1 MGCVGSVNDD
11 MRHNLHE
18 LGWNTKLEEAAEKI
32 DSTFIIG
39 RVSRLDRGWSTI
51 KMSASPQQ
59 SGTIRVRN
67 IGADV
72 AVGDWVAVTQDLE
85 RVEQVLPRYSALI
98 RRASSDA
105 IRAEQ
110 HAVAANIDTV
120 FIVHAATNES
130 NQRRVERE
138 LVLAFDSGATP
149 VLVLTKND
157 LSDAPEHI
165 AALRDVARVCGIA
178 CHVVSGLTGDGL
190 DELAKY
196 GEGHKSVAVLGASGV
211 GKSTLVNRLVG
222 TTNQQVGEVR
232 EGDQRGRHT
241 TVAADLVAL
250 PNGGWLI
257 DTPGLRALNLWTSGR
272 GIELID
278 TPGLRALN
286 LWTSGRGIER
296 AFADIFSL
304 AELCKF
310 RDCKHQDEPGC
321 AVHAS
326 IARGEL
332 SLERL
337 ESMGRLVAEELAL
350 EDEQKVRVRLSNR
363 KGMRKLN

>member
-51 KMSASPQQ
+51 KMSASQQQ

-272 GIELID
+272 GIE
-278 TPGLRALN
+278 
-286 LWTSGRGIER
+286 R

>member
-272 GIELID
+272 GIE
-278 TPGLRALN
+278 
-286 LWTSGRGIER
+286 R

-326 IARGEL
+326 IAHGEL

>member
-272 GIELID
+272 GIEL
-278 TPGLRALN
+278 
-286 LWTSGRGIER
+286 
-296 AFADIFSL
+296 AFADIFLL

>member
-196 GEGHKSVAVLGASGV
+196 GEGHKTVAVLGASGV

-250 PNGGWLI
+250 PNGGW
-257 DTPGLRALNLWTSGR
+257 
-272 GIELID
+272 LID

>member
-72 AVGDWVAVTQDLE
+72 AVGDWVAVTQDLA

-272 GIELID
+272 GIE
-278 TPGLRALN
+278 
-286 LWTSGRGIER
+286 R

>member
-1 MGCVGSVNDD
+1 
-11 MRHNLHE
+11 MRHNLQA
-18 LGWNTKLEEAAEKI
+18 LGWNQAFEVAATNI
-32 DSTFIIG
+32 DSSFIIG

-51 KMSASPQQ
+51 KTSATSNPVDM
-59 SGTIRVRN
+59 IRVRN
-67 IGADV
+67 IGADI
-72 AVGDWVAVTQDLE
+72 AVGDWVAVAPDLD
-85 RVEQVLPRYSALI
+85 RIDHVLPRYSALI

-120 FIVHAATNES
+120 FIVHAATNDS
-130 NQRRVERE
+130 NERRVERE

-157 LSDAPEHI
+157 LLAAPEHI

-178 CHVVSGLTGDGL
+178 CHVVSGLTGEGL
-190 DELAKY
+190 DELAEY
-196 GEGHKSVAVLGASGV
+196 ATDHQTVAVLGASGV

-222 TTNQQVGEVR
+222 DSKQQVGEVR
-232 EGDQRGRHT
+232 QGDQRGRHT
-241 TVAADLVAL
+241 TVAADLVVL
-250 PNGGWLI
+250 PNGGW
-257 DTPGLRALNLWTSGR
+257 
-272 GIELID
+272 LID

-296 AFADIFSL
+296 AFADIFLL
-304 AELCKF
+304 AEDCKF

-321 AVHAS
+321 AVRVA
-326 IARGEL
+326 IGRGEL
-332 SLERL
+332 SVERL

-350 EDEQKVRVRLSNR
+350 EEEQKVRVRMSNR

>member
-1 MGCVGSVNDD
+1 M
-11 MRHNLHE
+11 
-18 LGWNTKLEEAAEKI
+18 
-32 DSTFIIG
+32 
-39 RVSRLDRGWSTI
+39 
-51 KMSASPQQ
+51 
-59 SGTIRVRN
+59 IRVRN
-67 IGADV
+67 IGADI
-72 AVGDWVAVTQDLE
+72 AVGDWVAVAPDLD
-85 RVEQVLPRYSALI
+85 RIDHVLPRYSALI

-120 FIVHAATNES
+120 FIVHAATNDS
-130 NQRRVERE
+130 NERRVERE

-157 LSDAPEHI
+157 LLAAPEHI

-178 CHVVSGLTGDGL
+178 CHVVSGLTGEGL
-190 DELAKY
+190 DELAEY
-196 GEGHKSVAVLGASGV
+196 ATDHQTVAVLGASGV

-222 TTNQQVGEVR
+222 DSKQQVGEVR
-232 EGDQRGRHT
+232 QGDQRGRHT
-241 TVAADLVAL
+241 TVAADLVVL
-250 PNGGWLI
+250 PNGGW
-257 DTPGLRALNLWTSGR
+257 
-272 GIELID
+272 LID

-296 AFADIFSL
+296 AFADIFLL
-304 AELCKF
+304 AEDCKF

-321 AVHAS
+321 AVRVA
-326 IARGEL
+326 IGRGKL
-332 SLERL
+332 SVERL

-350 EDEQKVRVRLSNR
+350 EEEQKVRVRMSNR

>member
-11 MRHNLHE
+11 MRPNLLA
-18 LGWNTKLEEAAEKI
+18 LGWNQTFEDAAQKI
-32 DSTFIIG
+32 DSSLLIG

-51 KMSASPQQ
+51 KMSASPTEI
-59 SGTIRVRN
+59 GNLRVRN

-72 AVGDWVAVTQDLE
+72 AVGDWVAFAENLE
-85 RVEQVLPRYSALI
+85 RIDHVLSRCSALI

-105 IRAEQ
+105 VRAEQ

-157 LSDAPEHI
+157 LQDAPQHI
-165 AALRDVARVCGIA
+165 AELREVARVCGIE
-178 CHVVSGLTGDGL
+178 CHVVSGLTGEGL
-190 DELAKY
+190 DALAKY
-196 GEGHKSVAVLGASGV
+196 GENHRSVAVLGASGV

-222 TTNQQVGEVR
+222 DGAQQVGEVR
-232 EGDQRGRHT
+232 DGDQRGRHT
-241 TVAADLVAL
+241 TVAADLVPM
-250 PNGGWLI
+250 PNGGW
-257 DTPGLRALNLWTSGR
+257 
-272 GIELID
+272 LID

-296 AFADIFSL
+296 AFADIFKL

-310 RDCKHQDEPGC
+310 RDCKHEDEPNC
-321 AVHAS
+321 AVRGAIAKGEIS
-326 IARGEL
+326 I
-332 SLERL
+332 ERL
-337 ESMGRLVAEELAL
+337 ESMKRLVAEELAL

-363 KGMRKLN
+363 KGMRKIN

>member
-72 AVGDWVAVTQDLE
+72 AVGDWVVVTQDLE

-272 GIELID
+272 GIE
-278 TPGLRALN
+278 
-286 LWTSGRGIER
+286 R

>member
-1 MGCVGSVNDD
+1 
-11 MRHNLHE
+11 
-18 LGWNTKLEEAAEKI
+18 
-32 DSTFIIG
+32 
-39 RVSRLDRGWSTI
+39 
-51 KMSASPQQ
+51 MSASPTEI
-59 SGTIRVRN
+59 GNLRVRN

-72 AVGDWVAVTQDLE
+72 AVGDWVSFAENLE
-85 RVEQVLPRYSALI
+85 RIDHVLPRCSALI

-105 IRAEQ
+105 VRAEQ

-157 LSDAPEHI
+157 LQDAPQHI
-165 AALRDVARVCGIA
+165 AELREVARVCGIE
-178 CHVVSGLTGDGL
+178 CHVVSGLTGEGL
-190 DELAKY
+190 DALAKY
-196 GEGHKSVAVLGASGV
+196 GENHRSVAVLGASGV

-222 TTNQQVGEVR
+222 NGAQQVGEVR
-232 EGDQRGRHT
+232 DGDQRGRHT
-241 TVAADLVAL
+241 TVAADLVPM
-250 PNGGWLI
+250 PNGGW
-257 DTPGLRALNLWTSGR
+257 
-272 GIELID
+272 LID

-296 AFADIFSL
+296 AFADIFKL

-310 RDCKHQDEPGC
+310 RDCKHEDEPNC
-321 AVHAS
+321 AVRGAIAKGEIS
-326 IARGEL
+326 I
-332 SLERL
+332 ERL
-337 ESMGRLVAEELAL
+337 ESMKRLVAEELAL

-363 KGMRKLN
+363 KGMRKIN

>member
-1 MGCVGSVNDD
+1 
-11 MRHNLHE
+11 MRHNLQA
-18 LGWNTKLEEAAEKI
+18 LGWNQAFEVAATNI
-32 DSTFIIG
+32 DPSFIIG

-51 KMSASPQQ
+51 KTSATSNPVDM
-59 SGTIRVRN
+59 IRVRN
-67 IGADV
+67 IGADI
-72 AVGDWVAVTQDLE
+72 AVGDWVAVAPDLD
-85 RVEQVLPRYSALI
+85 RIDHVLPRYSALI

-120 FIVHAATNES
+120 FIVHAATNDS
-130 NQRRVERE
+130 NERRVERE

-157 LSDAPEHI
+157 LLAAPEHI

-178 CHVVSGLTGDGL
+178 CHVVSGLTGEGL
-190 DELAKY
+190 DELAEY
-196 GEGHKSVAVLGASGV
+196 ATDHQTVAVLGASGV

-222 TTNQQVGEVR
+222 DSKQQVGEVR
-232 EGDQRGRHT
+232 QGDQRGRHT
-241 TVAADLVAL
+241 TVAADLVVL
-250 PNGGWLI
+250 PNGGW
-257 DTPGLRALNLWTSGR
+257 
-272 GIELID
+272 LID

-296 AFADIFSL
+296 AFADIFLL
-304 AELCKF
+304 AEDCKF

-321 AVHAS
+321 AVRVA
-326 IARGEL
+326 IGRGEL
-332 SLERL
+332 SVERL

-350 EDEQKVRVRLSNR
+350 EEEQKVRVRMSNR

>member
-11 MRHNLHE
+11 MRPNLLA
-18 LGWNTKLEEAAEKI
+18 LGWNQTFEDAAQKI
-32 DSTFIIG
+32 DSSLLIG

-51 KMSASPQQ
+51 KMSASPTEI
-59 SGTIRVRN
+59 GNLRVRN

-72 AVGDWVAVTQDLE
+72 AVGDWVSFAENLE
-85 RVEQVLPRYSALI
+85 RIDHVLPRCSALI

-105 IRAEQ
+105 VRAEQ

-138 LVLAFDSGATP
+138 LVLAFDSGAIP

-157 LSDAPEHI
+157 LQDAPQHI
-165 AALRDVARVCGIA
+165 AELREVARVCGIE
-178 CHVVSGLTGDGL
+178 CHVVSGLTGEGL
-190 DELAKY
+190 DALAKY
-196 GEGHKSVAVLGASGV
+196 GENHRSVAVLGASGV

-222 TTNQQVGEVR
+222 NGAQQVGEVR
-232 EGDQRGRHT
+232 DGDQRGRHT
-241 TVAADLVAL
+241 TVAADLVPM
-250 PNGGWLI
+250 PNGGW
-257 DTPGLRALNLWTSGR
+257 
-272 GIELID
+272 LID

-296 AFADIFSL
+296 AFADIFKL

-310 RDCKHQDEPGC
+310 RDCKHEDEPNC
-321 AVHAS
+321 AVRGAIAKGEIS
-326 IARGEL
+326 I
-332 SLERL
+332 ERL
-337 ESMGRLVAEELAL
+337 ESMKRLVAEELAL

-363 KGMRKLN
+363 KGMRKIN

>member
-11 MRHNLHE
+11 MRPNLLA
-18 LGWNTKLEEAAEKI
+18 LGWNQTFEDAAQKI
-32 DSTFIIG
+32 DSSLLIG

-51 KMSASPQQ
+51 KMSASPTEI
-59 SGTIRVRN
+59 GNLRVRN

-72 AVGDWVAVTQDLE
+72 AVGDWVSFAENLE
-85 RVEQVLPRYSALI
+85 RIDHVLPRCSALI

-105 IRAEQ
+105 VRAEQ

-157 LSDAPEHI
+157 LQDAPQHI
-165 AALRDVARVCGIA
+165 AELREVARVCGIE
-178 CHVVSGLTGDGL
+178 CHVVSGLTGEGL
-190 DELAKY
+190 DALAKY
-196 GEGHKSVAVLGASGV
+196 GENHRSVAVLGASGV

-222 TTNQQVGEVR
+222 NGAQQVGEVR
-232 EGDQRGRHT
+232 DGDQRGRHT
-241 TVAADLVAL
+241 TVAADLVPM
-250 PNGGWLI
+250 PNGGW
-257 DTPGLRALNLWTSGR
+257 
-272 GIELID
+272 LID

-296 AFADIFSL
+296 AFADIFKL

-310 RDCKHQDEPGC
+310 RDCKHEDEPNC
-321 AVHAS
+321 AVRGAIAKSEIS
-326 IARGEL
+326 I
-332 SLERL
+332 ERL
-337 ESMGRLVAEELAL
+337 ESMKRLVAEELAL

-363 KGMRKLN
+363 KGMRKIN

>member
-1 MGCVGSVNDD
+1 
-11 MRHNLHE
+11 MRHNLQA
-18 LGWNTKLEEAAEKI
+18 LGWNQAFEVAATNI
-32 DSTFIIG
+32 DPSFIIG

-51 KMSASPQQ
+51 KTSATSNPVDM
-59 SGTIRVRN
+59 IRVRN
-67 IGADV
+67 IGADI
-72 AVGDWVAVTQDLE
+72 AVGDWVAVAPDLD
-85 RVEQVLPRYSALI
+85 RIDHVLPRYSALI

-120 FIVHAATNES
+120 FIVHAATNDS
-130 NQRRVERE
+130 NERRVERE

-157 LSDAPEHI
+157 LLAAPEHI

-178 CHVVSGLTGDGL
+178 CHVVSGLTGEGL
-190 DELAKY
+190 DELAEY
-196 GEGHKSVAVLGASGV
+196 ATDHQTVAVLGASGV

-222 TTNQQVGEVR
+222 DSKQQVGEVR
-232 EGDQRGRHT
+232 QGDQRGRHT
-241 TVAADLVAL
+241 TVAADLVVL
-250 PNGGWLI
+250 PNGGW
-257 DTPGLRALNLWTSGR
+257 
-272 GIELID
+272 LID

-296 AFADIFSL
+296 AFADIFLL
-304 AELCKF
+304 AEDCKF

-321 AVHAS
+321 AVRVA
-326 IARGEL
+326 IGRGKL
-332 SLERL
+332 SVERL

-350 EDEQKVRVRLSNR
+350 EEEQKVRVRMSNR

>member
-1 MGCVGSVNDD
+1 
-11 MRHNLHE
+11 MRHNLLA
-18 LGWNTKLEEAAEKI
+18 LGWNHAFEDAAKKI
-32 DSTFIIG
+32 DVTFIIG

-51 KMSASPQQ
+51 KVSASSHPD
-59 SGTIRVRN
+59 GLIRVRN

-72 AVGDWVAVTQDLE
+72 AVGDWVAVSPDLD

-105 IRAEQ
+105 VRAEQ

-130 NQRRVERE
+130 NERRVERE
-138 LVLAFDSGATP
+138 LVLAFDSGAVP

-157 LSDAPEHI
+157 LLEATEHI
-165 AALRDVARVCGIA
+165 AALRNVARVCGIA
-178 CHVVSGLTGDGL
+178 CHVVSGLTGEGL
-190 DELAKY
+190 EDLAKY
-196 GEGHKSVAVLGASGV
+196 GENNKSIAILGASGV

-272 GIELID
+272 GIE
-278 TPGLRALN
+278 
-286 LWTSGRGIER
+286 R

-304 AELCKF
+304 AEQCKF
-310 RDCKHQDEPGC
+310 RDCKHQDEPNC
-321 AVHAS
+321 AVVAA
-326 IARGEL
+326 INRDEL
-332 SLERL
+332 TIERL

-350 EDEQKVRVRLSNR
+350 EDEQKVRVRMSNR
-363 KGMRKLN
+363 KGMRKIN

>member
-18 LGWNTKLEEAAEKI
+18 LGWNESFEEAAEKI

-272 GIELID
+272 GIE
-278 TPGLRALN
+278 
-286 LWTSGRGIER
+286 R

>member
-1 MGCVGSVNDD
+1 
-11 MRHNLHE
+11 MRHNLLA
-18 LGWNTKLEEAAEKI
+18 LGCNNAFEDAAKKI
-32 DSTFIIG
+32 DVTFIIG

-51 KMSASPQQ
+51 KVSAS
-59 SGTIRVRN
+59 SDVDGLIRVRN

-72 AVGDWVAVTQDLE
+72 AVGDWVAVAPDLD

-105 IRAEQ
+105 VRAEQ

-130 NQRRVERE
+130 NERRVERE
-138 LVLAFDSGATP
+138 LVLAFDSGAVP

-157 LSDAPEHI
+157 LLEATEHI
-165 AALRDVARVCGIA
+165 AALRNVARVCGIA
-178 CHVVSGLTGDGL
+178 CHVVSGLTGEGL

-196 GEGHKSVAVLGASGV
+196 GENNKSIAILGASGV

-272 GIELID
+272 GIE
-278 TPGLRALN
+278 
-286 LWTSGRGIER
+286 R

-304 AELCKF
+304 AEQCKF
-310 RDCKHQDEPGC
+310 RDCKHQDEPNC
-321 AVHAS
+321 AVVAA
-326 IARGEL
+326 INRDEL
-332 SLERL
+332 TIERL

-350 EDEQKVRVRLSNR
+350 EDEQKVRVRMSNR
-363 KGMRKLN
+363 KGMRKII

>member
-18 LGWNTKLEEAAEKI
+18 LGWNTKLEQAAEKI

-272 GIELID
+272 GIE
-278 TPGLRALN
+278 
-286 LWTSGRGIER
+286 R

-321 AVHAS
+321 AVHAA

>member
-1 MGCVGSVNDD
+1 
-11 MRHNLHE
+11 MRHNLQA
-18 LGWNTKLEEAAEKI
+18 LGWNQAFEVAATNI
-32 DSTFIIG
+32 DSSFIIG

-51 KMSASPQQ
+51 KTSATSNPVDM
-59 SGTIRVRN
+59 IRVRN
-67 IGADV
+67 IGADI
-72 AVGDWVAVTQDLE
+72 AVGDWVAVAPDLD
-85 RVEQVLPRYSALI
+85 RIDHVLPRYSALI

-120 FIVHAATNES
+120 FIVHAATNDS
-130 NQRRVERE
+130 NERRVERE

-157 LSDAPEHI
+157 LLAAPEHI

-178 CHVVSGLTGDGL
+178 CHVVSGLTGEGL
-190 DELAKY
+190 DELAEY
-196 GEGHKSVAVLGASGV
+196 ATDHQTVAVLGASGV

-222 TTNQQVGEVR
+222 DSKQQVGEVR
-232 EGDQRGRHT
+232 QGDQRGRHT
-241 TVAADLVAL
+241 TVAADLVVL
-250 PNGGWLI
+250 PNGGW
-257 DTPGLRALNLWTSGR
+257 
-272 GIELID
+272 LID

-296 AFADIFSL
+296 AFADIFLL
-304 AELCKF
+304 AEDCKF

-321 AVHAS
+321 AVRVA
-326 IARGEL
+326 IGRGKL
-332 SLERL
+332 SVERL

-350 EDEQKVRVRLSNR
+350 EEEQKVRVRMSNR

>member
-1 MGCVGSVNDD
+1 
-11 MRHNLHE
+11 MRHNLQA
-18 LGWNTKLEEAAEKI
+18 LGWNQAFEVAATNI
-32 DSTFIIG
+32 DPSFIIG

-51 KMSASPQQ
+51 KTSATSNPVDM
-59 SGTIRVRN
+59 IRVRN
-67 IGADV
+67 IGADI
-72 AVGDWVAVTQDLE
+72 AVGDWVAVAPDLD
-85 RVEQVLPRYSALI
+85 RIDHVLPRYSALI

-120 FIVHAATNES
+120 FIVHAATNDS
-130 NQRRVERE
+130 NERRVERE

-157 LSDAPEHI
+157 LLAAPEHI

-178 CHVVSGLTGDGL
+178 CHVVSGLTGEGL
-190 DELAKY
+190 DELAEY
-196 GEGHKSVAVLGASGV
+196 ARDHQTVAVLGASGV

-222 TTNQQVGEVR
+222 DSKQQVGEVR
-232 EGDQRGRHT
+232 QGDQRGRHT
-241 TVAADLVAL
+241 TVAADLVVL
-250 PNGGWLI
+250 PNGGW
-257 DTPGLRALNLWTSGR
+257 
-272 GIELID
+272 LID

-296 AFADIFSL
+296 AFADIFLL
-304 AELCKF
+304 AEDCKF

-321 AVHAS
+321 AVRVA
-326 IARGEL
+326 IGRGKL
-332 SLERL
+332 SVERL

-350 EDEQKVRVRLSNR
+350 EEEQKVRVRMSNR

>member
-1 MGCVGSVNDD
+1 MARVGSVIDD
-11 MRHNLHE
+11 MRHNLLA
-18 LGWNTKLEEAAEKI
+18 LGWNQSFEDAARVI
-32 DSTFIIG
+32 DSSYVIG

-51 KMSASPQQ
+51 KMSASSQDD
-59 SGTIRVRN
+59 GKIRVRN

-72 AVGDWVAVTQDLE
+72 AVGDWVAVDKDLE
-85 RVEQVLPRYSALI
+85 RVEEVLPRYSALI

-105 IRAEQ
+105 VRAEH

-138 LVLAFDSGATP
+138 LVLAFDSRATP
-149 VLVLTKND
+149 VLVLTKSD

-165 AALRDVARVCGIA
+165 AALRDVARVCGIS
-178 CHVVSGLTGDGL
+178 CHIVSGLTGEGL
-190 DELAKY
+190 DELARY
-196 GEGHKSVAVLGASGV
+196 GENHRSVAVLGASGV

-222 TTNQQVGEVR
+222 GTSQPVGEVR
-232 EGDQRGRHT
+232 QGDQRGRHT

-257 DTPGLRALNLWTSGR
+257 DTPGLRALNLWTSGH
-272 GIELID
+272 
-278 TPGLRALN
+278 
-286 LWTSGRGIER
+286 GIER

-304 AELCKF
+304 AEDCKF

-321 AVHAS
+321 AVRVAIERQEIS
-326 IARGEL
+326 ID
-332 SLERL
+332 RL

-350 EDEQKVRVRLSNR
+350 EDEQKVRVRMSNR
-363 KGMRKLN
+363 KGSRKLN

>member
-1 MGCVGSVNDD
+1 

-51 KMSASPQQ
+51 KMSASQQQ

-272 GIELID
+272 GIE
-278 TPGLRALN
+278 
-286 LWTSGRGIER
+286 R

>member
-157 LSDAPEHI
+157 LSDALEHI

-272 GIELID
+272 GIE
-278 TPGLRALN
+278 
-286 LWTSGRGIER
+286 R

>member
-272 GIELID
+272 GIE
-278 TPGLRALN
+278 
-286 LWTSGRGIER
+286 R

-304 AELCKF
+304 AEMCKF

>member
-11 MRHNLHE
+11 MRPNLLA
-18 LGWNTKLEEAAEKI
+18 LGWNQTFEDAAQKI
-32 DSTFIIG
+32 DSSLLIG

-51 KMSASPQQ
+51 KMSASPTEI
-59 SGTIRVRN
+59 GNLRVRN

-72 AVGDWVAVTQDLE
+72 AVGDWVSFAENLE
-85 RVEQVLPRYSALI
+85 RIDHVLPRCSALI

-105 IRAEQ
+105 VRAEQ

-157 LSDAPEHI
+157 LQDAPQHI
-165 AALRDVARVCGIA
+165 AELREVARVCGIE
-178 CHVVSGLTGDGL
+178 CHVVSGLTGEGL
-190 DELAKY
+190 DALAKY
-196 GEGHKSVAVLGASGV
+196 GENHRSVAVLGASGV

-222 TTNQQVGEVR
+222 NGAQQVGEVR
-232 EGDQRGRHT
+232 DGDQRGRHT
-241 TVAADLVAL
+241 TVAADLVPM
-250 PNGGWLI
+250 PNGGW
-257 DTPGLRALNLWTSGR
+257 
-272 GIELID
+272 LID

-296 AFADIFSL
+296 AFADIFKL

-310 RDCKHQDEPGC
+310 RDCKHEDEPNC
-321 AVHAS
+321 AVRGAIAKGEIS
-326 IARGEL
+326 I
-332 SLERL
+332 ERL
-337 ESMGRLVAEELAL
+337 ESMKRLVAEELAL

-363 KGMRKLN
+363 KGMRKIN

>member
-1 MGCVGSVNDD
+1 
-11 MRHNLHE
+11 MRHNLLA
-18 LGWNTKLEEAAEKI
+18 LGWNNAFEDAAKKI
-32 DSTFIIG
+32 DAAFIIG

-51 KMSASPQQ
+51 KVSAS
-59 SGTIRVRN
+59 SDADGIIRVRN

-72 AVGDWVAVTQDLE
+72 AVGDWVAVAPDLD

-105 IRAEQ
+105 VRAEQ

-130 NQRRVERE
+130 NERRIERE
-138 LVLAFDSGATP
+138 LVLAFDSGAVP

-157 LSDAPEHI
+157 LLEATEHI
-165 AALRDVARVCGIA
+165 AALRNVARVCGIA
-178 CHVVSGLTGDGL
+178 CHVVSGLTGEGL
-190 DELAKY
+190 EELAKY
-196 GEGHKSVAVLGASGV
+196 GENNKSIAILGASGV

-272 GIELID
+272 GIE
-278 TPGLRALN
+278 
-286 LWTSGRGIER
+286 R

-304 AELCKF
+304 AEQCKF
-310 RDCKHQDEPGC
+310 RDCKHQDEPNC
-321 AVHAS
+321 AVVAA
-326 IARGEL
+326 INRDEL
-332 SLERL
+332 TIERL

-350 EDEQKVRVRLSNR
+350 EDEQKVRVRMSNR
-363 KGMRKLN
+363 KGMRKIN